1 METKANYVL
10 IGAFTLAVIVG
21 AFLFVL
27 WLSGASKTAEHKT
40 YRIVFTGSVSGLSRG
55 SAVLFNGLNVGAV
68 KSIDFLEKD
77 PSRVAALVDVAGRT
91 PIKTDTKARLELQG
105 LTGVAAIALT
115 GGAETTPSLE
125 PGPDGTPPTI
135 YAEPS
140 QLQNLLETVQRLSV
154 RADDLIAKAN
164 KLIDANGATITDTLA
179 NADTF
184 SK

>member
-10 IGAFTLAVIVG
+10 IGAFTLAVIAG

-27 WLSGASKTAEHKT
+27 WFSGASKTAEHKT

-68 KSIDFLEKD
+68 TSIDFLEKD
-77 PSRVAALVDVAGRT
+77 PSRVAALVDIAGRT

-115 GGAETTPSLE
+115 GGEE
-125 PGPDGTPPTI
+125 
-135 YAEPS
+135 
-140 QLQNLLETVQRLSV
+140 
-154 RADDLIAKAN
+154 
-164 KLIDANGATITDTLA
+164 NGAAAGARPRTA
-179 NADTF
+179 RRR
-184 SK
+184 